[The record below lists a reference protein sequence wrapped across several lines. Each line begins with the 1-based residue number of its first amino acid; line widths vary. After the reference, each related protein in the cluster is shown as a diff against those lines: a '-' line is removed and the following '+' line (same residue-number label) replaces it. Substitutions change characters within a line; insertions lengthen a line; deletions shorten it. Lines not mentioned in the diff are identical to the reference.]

1 MSARHPPES
10 HRLCHLRVRSG
21 LLVLDFRATLAQ
33 ARNFLAALDTWSPTM
48 HATIDND
55 VSPDLPALP
64 CSSLWD

>member
-1 MSARHPPES
+1 MSDWKSPEWQDN
-10 HRLCHLRVRSG
+10 CHLRIRDG
-21 LLVLDFRATLAQ
+21 LLVLDFRATLTQ
-33 ARNFLAALDTWSPTM
+33 ARNFLTALNYWSPTL